1 MTKGAGLRP
10 EAKATEPPP
19 DPTVGAPVLDS
30 TVIRSQFGIVLPS
43 SDALLT
49 VVHLP
54 PVEIREMI
62 DDDEDVSRFKRE
74 STGAAEQL
82 QQRIS

>member
-30 TVIRSQFGIVLPS
+30 TVIRNSYAVMVTLPDGQKLEVKRKWS
-43 SDALLT
+43 VRD
-49 VVHLP
+49 
-54 PVEIREMI
+54 I
-62 DDDEDVSRFKRE
+62 DNKIARRQE
-74 STGAAEQL
+74 G
-82 QQRIS
+82 